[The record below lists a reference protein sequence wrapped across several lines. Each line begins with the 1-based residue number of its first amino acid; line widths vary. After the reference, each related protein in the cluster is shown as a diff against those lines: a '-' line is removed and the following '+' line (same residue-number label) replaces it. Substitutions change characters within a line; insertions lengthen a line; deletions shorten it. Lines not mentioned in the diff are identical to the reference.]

1 MSLLYPAFLWL
12 LVPLALLIWSSK
24 KRSLQAIIHTV
35 VLGLIIVS
43 LARPVIKEG
52 VKESRIQAR
61 DIIIALDVSYSMRAK
76 DIQPSR
82 YAFAKST
89 IEALLTRYPQDNIM
103 LIAFTSNPLLLSPP
117 TTDHTLILTALKSL
131 NPEYILTK
139 GTSLKKLFAKLKKM
153 HSANKDFILI
163 TDGGEAHNTEALAA
177 QVKEAQTRLS
187 ILALG
192 TVSGSTI
199 ENPDGSLVKDKED
212 HLIVSRINPMLK
224 SLADAVQGNYV
235 TPSSSPE
242 ATAETLHKLLEAE
255 TRDSQE
261 ISKKQHTY
269 TELYQLPLLLALL
282 LFLLLHT
289 RASKYLLILFAFA
302 GIQAEASVWD
312 GYYLHKAYNAYAAHD
327 FNTSKS
333 TLRSVQTVSLQSRL
347 LEANTY
353 YRLGAYKKAI
363 TRYQSIRSTSPRI
376 KQMLFYNTANAY
388 ALLKEYDKAKMYY
401 TKALQ
406 LGADTD
412 TLHNLKLVVLLEQK
426 AKAGLGIA
434 HPKSQNSD
442 ASKSKSEESNDEK
455 KGRDED
461 QPSSGSG
468 TGGESKEE
476 KSGKKEKHRLKLDK
490 DAEEVQPLSSKVYE
504 LINKGYIR
512 ETHPW

>member
-12 LVPLALLIWSSK
+12 LIPLVLLLWSIP
-24 KRSLQAIIHTV
+24 KRSVQLITHSII
-35 VLGLIIVS
+35 LGLFIIS

-52 VKESRIQAR
+52 VKEGKVEAR

-82 YAFAKST
+82 YIFAKNT
-89 IEALLTRYPQDNIM
+89 IEALLARYPKDNIM

-139 GTSLKKLFAKLKKM
+139 GTSLEKLFEKIKKM
-153 HSANKDFILI
+153 HSDNKDLILI
-163 TDGGEAHNTEALAA
+163 TDGGEEQNTEALSA
-177 QVKEAQTRLS
+177 QLKEAQVHLS

-192 TVSGSTI
+192 TASGATI
-199 ENPDGSLVKDKED
+199 ENPDGSLVKDKEA

-224 SLADAVQGNYV
+224 SLADTVQGDYL
-235 TPSSSPE
+235 TPASSAE
-242 ATAETLHKLLEAE
+242 ATATVLHNILEAQ
-255 TRDSQE
+255 SQNLQE
-261 ISKKQHTY
+261 VSKKQHSY

-282 LFLLLHT
+282 LFLLMHT
-289 RASKYLLILFAFA
+289 RASKYLLIILTFA

-312 GYYLHKAYNAYAAHD
+312 GYYLHKAYTAYAAHD
-327 FNTSKS
+327 FNISKHILNS
-333 TLRSVQTVSLQSRL
+333 IQDTSLQSRL
-347 LEANTY
+347 LKANTY
-353 YRLGAYKKAI
+353 YHLGAYKQAI
-363 TRYQSIRSTSPRI
+363 TLYQSIRSTKPKI

-388 ALLKEYDKAKMYY
+388 TCLKEYDKAKIYY

-406 LGADTD
+406 LGEDADA
-412 TLHNLKLVVLLEQK
+412 LHNLNLVVLLEQK

-442 ASKSKSEESNDEK
+442 ASKSKSQESSDEK

-476 KSGKKEKHRLKLDK
+476 KSHKKEKHRLTLDK
-490 DAEEVQPLSSKVYE
+490 DAEVQPLSSKVYE

>member
-1 MSLLYPAFLWL
+1 M
-12 LVPLALLIWSSK
+12 
-24 KRSLQAIIHTV
+24 QTIIHTV
-35 VLGLIIVS
+35 VLGLIIIA

-52 VKESRIQAR
+52 IKESRIEAR

-82 YAFAKST
+82 YVFAKKT
-89 IEALLTRYPQDNIM
+89 IEALLTRYPKDNIM
-103 LIAFTSNPLLLSPP
+103 LVAFTSNPLLLSPP

-163 TDGGEAHNTEALAA
+163 TDGGEEQDTEALAV
-177 QVKEAQTRLS
+177 QLKDAQTHLG

-192 TVSGSTI
+192 TASGSTI
-199 ENPDGSLVKDKED
+199 ENPDGSLVKDKEG

-224 SLADAVQGNYV
+224 SLAEAVQGDYL
-235 TPSSSPE
+235 TPAASPE
-242 ATAETLHKLLEAE
+242 ATAKALHKALEAQ
-255 TRDSQE
+255 TGDPQK
-261 ISKKQHTY
+261 IIKKQHSY

-282 LFLLLHT
+282 LFLLVHT
-289 RASKYLLILFAFA
+289 RASKYLLILFALA
-302 GIQAEASVWD
+302 GIQAEASIWD
-312 GYYLHKAYNAYAAHD
+312 GYYLHKAYDAYERQD
-327 FNTSKS
+327 FNTSKRALS
-333 TLRSVQTVSLQSRL
+333 SVEHSSLQSRL
-347 LEANTY
+347 AEANTY

-363 TRYQSIRSTSPRI
+363 SRYRSIHSTKPRI

-388 ALLKEYDKAKMYY
+388 TLLKEYDKAKMYY

-406 LGADTD
+406 LGEDADA
-412 TLHNLKLVVLLEQK
+412 LHNLGLVVLLEEK
-426 AKAGLGIA
+426 AKAGLGIS

-442 ASKSKSEESNDEK
+442 AGKSKSQEQSEEEK
-455 KGRDED
+455 EQRDED

-468 TGGESKEE
+468 SGGESKQEKSHKEE
-476 KSGKKEKHRLKLDK
+476 KKRLKMDPS
-490 DAEEVQPLSSKVYE
+490 AEVQPLSSKVYE
-504 LINKGYIR
+504 LINEGYIR